1 MHPKLFISYSHDS
14 LEHKKWV
21 LNLATRLMHAGVDTI
36 LDQWDLKLGGDLP
49 AFMERGISES
59 SRVLLVCSNR
69 YVEKANSGSG
79 GVGFEKMI
87 VTSEIFQDTDSNK
100 FIPVLRQN
108 GSVDLPTFLKSK
120 LFIDF
125 SKDENFETAIDELLR
140 EILGAPLFEKPK
152 LGNNPF
158 QFSEEQPKP
167 KQLGPLEQ
175 LMKSIAAVYSK
186 AGGDGALRSEWVKQ
200 NMNVSNLFFD
210 HALDQAESLNYL
222 YTSDDR
228 EIIWVVANGRTAMIN
243 FEEDR

>member
-1 MHPKLFISYSHDS
+1 MHPKIFISYSHDS

-36 LDQWDLKLGGDLP
+36 LDQWDLKLGADLP
-49 AFMERGISES
+49 TFMERGISES
-59 SRVLLVCSNR
+59 SRVLLVCTDR

-79 GVGFEKMI
+79 GVGYEKMI
-87 VTSEIFQDTDSNK
+87 VTSEIFQHTDSKK

-108 GSVDLPTFLKSK
+108 GSVNLPTFLKSK

-158 QFSEEQPKP
+158 QFSDEKPKR
-167 KQLGPLEQ
+167 KQLGPVEQ
-175 LMKSIAAVYSK
+175 LMKSIAAVYSR
-186 AGGDGALRSEWVKQ
+186 AGSDGTVRVEWVKQ
-200 NMNVSNLFFD
+200 NMNVSKLFFD
-210 HALDQAESLNYL
+210 HALDQAESLGYL
-222 YTSDDR
+222 FTCDDR
-228 EIIWVVANGRTAMIN
+228 EVICVLPDGRTAMIN
-243 FEEDR
+243 LENV